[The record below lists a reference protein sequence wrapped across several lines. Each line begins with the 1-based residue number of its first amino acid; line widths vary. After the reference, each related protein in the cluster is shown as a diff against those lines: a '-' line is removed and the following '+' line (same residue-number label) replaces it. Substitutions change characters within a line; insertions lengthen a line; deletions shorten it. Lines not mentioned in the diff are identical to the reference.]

1 MKQLRSVFSGASV
14 ASKNL
19 QWYGSSR
26 CFSNKSTKSSS
37 IDISGV
43 YPPIP
48 TPFTSNGQIDYVKLQ
63 ENFHTWNASDFAGYV
78 VMGSNGEAVS
88 LKEDEKLD
96 LVRNVKK
103 MSKPTSTIIAGLG
116 LPTTEQTIEICNR
129 VAEEKTA
136 NAALIVSP
144 SFYKGQM
151 NELVLRKFYEDVAD
165 NSKLPIIVYSV
176 PANTN
181 LDLSSS
187 LVTAL
192 AQHPNIIGLKD
203 SGGDIAKISE
213 IVYNVPKDFQVLAGS
228 AGFMLPAL
236 LMGCVGG
243 ICALANVLGDQVCLL
258 YRLFKD
264 NDLKKAVALQQ
275 SLISPNYMV
284 TRRFGVPG
292 LKAAMDLK
300 QGLYGGVCRA
310 PLLSLNDVDEK
321 VLVQT
326 FAKCGYPLVR

>member
-1 MKQLRSVFSGASV
+1 MKQLRSMFSGASL
-14 ASKNL
+14 ASKHF
-19 QWYGSSR
+19 YAFGSSR
-26 CFSNKSTKSSS
+26 CFSNTSVNSSF

-48 TPFTSNGQIDYVKLQ
+48 TAFSSNGKIDYVKLQ
-63 ENFHTWNASDFAGYV
+63 ENFNTWNTFDFAGYV

-116 LPTTEQTIEICNR
+116 LPTTDQTIEICNR
-129 VAEEKTA
+129 VAEEQTA
-136 NAALIVSP
+136 HAALIISP

-151 NELVLRKFYEDVAD
+151 NDLVLRKFYEDVAD
-165 NSKLPIIVYSV
+165 KSKLPIILYSV
-176 PANTN
+176 PANTTI
-181 LDLSSS
+181 DLSTS

-192 AQHPNIIGLKD
+192 SQHPNIIGLKD
-203 SGGDIAKISE
+203 SGGDITKISE

-228 AGFMLPAL
+228 AAFMLPAL

-258 YRLFKD
+258 YKLFKD
-264 NDLKKAVALQQ
+264 NELKKAVALQKT
-275 SLISPNYMV
+275 LISPNAMV

-300 QGLYGGVCRA
+300 QGLHGGRCRA
-310 PLLSLNDVDEK
+310 PLLPLNDGDHK
-321 VLVQT
+321 SLVEA
-326 FAKCGYPLVR
+326 FEKCGHPLSR